1 MHRNYFLLVT
11 IVAPEMYGRP
21 QVVKVKPAE
30 GDLQMTLTS
39 ITLDMQVIDILR
51 HQKQTWQR
59 EGKRERAYSLVM
71 YQYIEYLEH

>member
-1 MHRNYFLLVT
+1 MHCNYFLLVT

-39 ITLDMQVIDILR
+39 ITLDMQVIDTRKHLT
-51 HQKQTWQR
+51 QTQDR
-59 EGKRERAYSLVM
+59 QLDRKGKFLGNV
-71 YQYIEYLEH
+71 